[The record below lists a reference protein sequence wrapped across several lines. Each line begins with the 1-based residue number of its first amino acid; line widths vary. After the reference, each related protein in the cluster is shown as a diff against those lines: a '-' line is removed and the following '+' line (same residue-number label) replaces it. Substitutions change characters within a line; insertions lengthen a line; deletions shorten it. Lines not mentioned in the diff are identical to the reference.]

1 MALPRARRS
10 GSARALVPVLGL
22 LLLTAC
28 GAAPEALAPAAAP
41 SASGTAPAGPL
52 LTGPPPTATP
62 LTGRPS
68 TAAVPTGASGATSG
82 DRSPVAGPVTV
93 PPDRDPSP
101 GGASPTGASAGATGA
116 GGTAAA
122 GGASAG
128 SSPDAAPPAAA
139 ADPGGAGGADGADV
153 GEPVLHAITCDQT
166 EAQVAASGAPRVTRG
181 DATVYIGTEQVGGDD
196 QAPRVVRFDGGAR
209 TWCRD
214 DLERSGDDGRGY
226 GLLWSG
232 DVLLGVFSAVGDQGD
247 PAGDLRRFTGSGWL
261 RSYADASPRGG
272 GGAKT
277 AVLVALDPGTGAGI
291 PGRGTWITADN
302 GGKVN
307 SATVTDLALDGD
319 GVRVTVT
326 SAFAPRRADRS
337 AAECSGSSPFTAD
350 YTFDGSLGSVTAVAL
365 DPRCT

>member
-10 GSARALVPVLGL
+10 GPARALAPALGL
-22 LLLTAC
+22 LLLAAC
-28 GAAPEALAPAAAP
+28 GAAPEALPPTAAP
-41 SASGTAPAGPL
+41 SASGTAPAGPSL
-52 LTGPPPTATP
+52 TGPSLTGPPPTA
-62 LTGRPS
+62 
-68 TAAVPTGASGATSG
+68 AAPADAAGAPSG

-93 PPDRDPSP
+93 PPDLDPSP
-101 GGASPTGASAGATGA
+101 AGASGTGASGGAAPTA
-116 GGTAAA
+116 TAA
-122 GGASAG
+122 G
-128 SSPDAAPPAAA
+128 SPDAAPPAAA
-139 ADPGGAGGADGADV
+139 ADPGGADGADV

-181 DATVYIGTEQVGGDD
+181 DATVYIGAQQVGGDD

-209 TWCRD
+209 TWCRN

-232 DVLLGVFSAVGDQGD
+232 EVLLGVFSAVGNQGD
-247 PAGDLRRFTGSGWL
+247 PAGDLRRFTESGWL

-272 GGAKT
+272 GGAKV
-277 AVLVALDPGTGAGI
+277 AVLVALDAGTGTGI

-307 SATVTDLALDGD
+307 SATVTGLALDGD
-319 GVRVTVT
+319 GVRVSVT

-337 AAECSGSSPFTAD
+337 AADCSGSSPFTAD
-350 YTFDGSLGSVTAVAL
+350 YVFDASLGSVAAVTL

>member
-10 GSARALVPVLGL
+10 GPARALAPALGL

-28 GAAPEALAPAAAP
+28 GAAPEALPPAAAP

-52 LTGPPPTATP
+52 LTGP
-62 LTGRPS
+62 S
-68 TAAVPTGASGATSG
+68 PTGAPSTTAAPAGAVGAPSG

-93 PPDRDPSP
+93 PPDLDPSP
-101 GGASPTGASAGATGA
+101 AGASPTGASGTG
-116 GGTAAA
+116 AA
-122 GGASAG
+122 GGAAAG
-128 SSPDAAPPAAA
+128 TTAAGSPDAAPPAAT
-139 ADPGGAGGADGADV
+139 ADPGGAGGADV

-181 DATVYIGTEQVGGDD
+181 DATVYIGAQQVGGDD

-232 DVLLGVFSAVGDQGD
+232 DVLLGVFSAVGNQGD

-307 SATVTDLALDGD
+307 SATVTGLALDGD
-319 GVRVTVT
+319 GVRVGVT

-337 AAECSGSSPFTAD
+337 AAECSGSSPFTAE
-350 YTFDGSLGSVTAVAL
+350 YTFDGSLGSVTAVTL